1 MTDKGPL
8 NVRCAEAL
16 GWECQERKSDHGAR
30 SRWVGI
36 ESGGSW
42 MWGGY
47 HVPPYGDDTPA
58 GWACT
63 GPLMDRFDLHTETLH
78 QNGLIY
84 AWRERQGD
92 EPDICGPN
100 APHRC
105 AAIAEWVARYGKEA
119 LDASR
124 TA

>member
-1 MTDKGPL
+1 MAADKPL

-16 GWECQERKSDHGAR
+16 GWRDVRHAKSGWIGVAP
-30 SRWVGI
+30 G
-36 ESGGSW
+36 
-42 MWGGY
+42 
-47 HVPPYGDDTPA
+47 VPICSEPISPYGADTPE

-63 GPLMDRFDLHTETLH
+63 GPLMDRFDLHTESLH

-92 EPDICGPN
+92 EPGICGPN

-105 AAIAEWVARYGKEA
+105 AAIAEWVAQYGKKVA
-119 LDASR
+119 NVR
-124 TA
+124 